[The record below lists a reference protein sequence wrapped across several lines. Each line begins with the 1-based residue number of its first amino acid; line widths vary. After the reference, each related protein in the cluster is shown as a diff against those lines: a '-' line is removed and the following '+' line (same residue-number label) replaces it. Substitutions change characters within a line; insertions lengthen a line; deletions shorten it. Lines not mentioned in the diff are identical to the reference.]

1 MRTIIV
7 CILLTVIYS
16 LECQAQQDT
25 AYRVSKVLID
35 AGHGGKDPGALGKVS
50 KEKDLTLKIALKLGH
65 YIDSLIPGVEVV
77 YTRTTDVFLSLKE
90 RAEMTNKIMPDVF
103 ISVHINSCKN
113 KKVKGFTTYVNGTA
127 KDEAQLEI
135 QKKENGGE
143 EVSDDEIINMKIV
156 QASNHSNS
164 ELLANKIQEHFSNTQ
179 WFKKQK
185 TQNLG
190 VKAASFAVLWRAY
203 MPAVLVECG
212 YISNQDEER
221 YLASELGQT
230 NIASSI
236 FRGFRAY
243 KNAAETSGNTPVQ
256 TQPATEP
263 KSTAQNTTAPKNT
276 TPKTEPKQS
285 TNQQSTN
292 QQVNKSSNQQSTNQQ
307 VNKSTNQ
314 QSANQ
319 QVNKSTNNQNIY
331 FRVQIKSSPKK
342 IPLNSKEFKGLKN
355 VEEIQID
362 GVYKYTIGKT
372 QNYKDIV
379 NKQSEV
385 RKTIPDAFVIATKG
399 NKRMDLKDAR
409 KALGQ

>member
-1 MRTIIV
+1 MRTIII

-16 LECQAQQDT
+16 HDCYAQQDS
-25 AYRVSKVLID
+25 AYHVSKVLID
-35 AGHGGKDPGALGKVS
+35 AGHGGKDPGAIGKVS

-143 EVSDDEIINMKIV
+143 DVSDDEIINMKIV

-263 KSTAQNTTAPKNT
+263 KSTAQNTP
-276 TPKTEPKQS
+276 PKQS
-285 TNQQSTN
+285 TTQQP
-292 QQVNKSSNQQSTNQQ
+292 NKSSNQQSSTQQLNQSSNQQSHNQQ
-307 VNKSTNQ
+307 VNQSTN
-314 QSANQ
+314 
-319 QVNKSTNNQNIY
+319 NKSTPGGASAVKDSDKIY

-355 VEEIQID
+355 VDEIQID

-399 NKRMDLKDAR
+399 NKRIDIKDAR

>member
-1 MRTIIV
+1 M
-7 CILLTVIYS
+7 IYS

-263 KSTAQNTTAPKNT
+263 KSTAQNTTTPKNTTPT
-276 TPKTEPKQS
+276 TPKTEPKQ
-285 TNQQSTN
+285 
-292 QQVNKSSNQQSTNQQ
+292 
-307 VNKSTNQ
+307 STNQ

-355 VEEIQID
+355 VDEIQID

-399 NKRMDLKDAR
+399 NKRMDIKDAR

>member
-1 MRTIIV
+1 M
-7 CILLTVIYS
+7 IYS
-16 LECQAQQDT
+16 LDCYAQQDS
-25 AYRVSKVLID
+25 AYHVSKVLID
-35 AGHGGKDPGALGKVS
+35 AGHGGKDPGAIGKVS

-143 EVSDDEIINMKIV
+143 DVSDDEIINMKIV

-263 KSTAQNTTAPKNT
+263 KSTVQNTP
-276 TPKTEPKQS
+276 PKQS
-285 TNQQSTN
+285 TTQQP
-292 QQVNKSSNQQSTNQQ
+292 NKSSNQQSSTQQ
-307 VNKSTNQ
+307 VNQSTN
-314 QSANQ
+314 
-319 QVNKSTNNQNIY
+319 NKSTPGGASAVKDSDKIY

-355 VEEIQID
+355 VDEIQID

-399 NKRMDLKDAR
+399 NKRMDIKDAR

>member
-1 MRTIIV
+1 M
-7 CILLTVIYS
+7 ILAAS
-16 LECQAQQDT
+16 AMAQQDT
-25 AYRVSKVLID
+25 AYQIRKVLID
-35 AGHGGKDPGALGKVS
+35 AGHGGKDPGAIGKVAQ
-50 KEKDLTLKIALKLGH
+50 EKNLTLSIALKLGH

-77 YTRTTDVFLSLKE
+77 YTRTTDKFLSLKE
-90 RAEMTNKIMPDVF
+90 RAEMTNRIMPDVF

-143 EVSDDEIINMKIV
+143 DVSDDEIINMKIV

-263 KSTAQNTTAPKNT
+263 KSTEPKST
-276 TPKTEPKQS
+276 VPKQS
-285 TNQQSTN
+285 TTQQP
-292 QQVNKSSNQQSTNQQ
+292 NKSSNQQSTNQQ
-307 VNKSTNQ
+307 SQNQQNQQTNKSSNQ
-314 QSANQ
+314 QSHNQ
-319 QVNKSTNNQNIY
+319 QVNKSTTQQVNNSDKIY

-342 IPLNSKEFKGLKN
+342 IPQNSKEFKGLKN
-355 VEEIQID
+355 IDEFQID
-362 GVYKYTIGKT
+362 GRYKYTVGKT
-372 QNYKDIV
+372 QNYKEIV
-379 NKQSEV
+379 NKQAEV
-385 RKTIPDAFVIATKG
+385 RKTIKDAFVIATKG
-399 NKRMDLKDAR
+399 NKTISISDAR

>member
-1 MRTIIV
+1 MRTIII

-16 LECQAQQDT
+16 LDCYAQQDS
-25 AYRVSKVLID
+25 AYHVSKVLID
-35 AGHGGKDPGALGKVS
+35 AGHGGKDPGAIGKVS

-143 EVSDDEIINMKIV
+143 DVSDDEIINMKIV

-263 KSTAQNTTAPKNT
+263 KSTEPKST
-276 TPKTEPKQS
+276 VPKQS
-285 TNQQSTN
+285 TTQQP
-292 QQVNKSSNQQSTNQQ
+292 NKSSNQQSHNQQ
-307 VNKSTNQ
+307 VNKSTT
-314 QSANQ
+314 Q
-319 QVNKSTNNQNIY
+319 QVNNSDKIY

-355 VEEIQID
+355 IDEFQID
-362 GVYKYTIGKT
+362 GRYKYTVGKT
-372 QNYKDIV
+372 QNYKEIV
-379 NKQSEV
+379 NKQAEV
-385 RKTIPDAFVIATKG
+385 RKTIKDAFVIATKG
-399 NKRMDLKDAR
+399 NKTISISDAR

>member
-1 MRTIIV
+1 M
-7 CILLTVIYS
+7 IYS
-16 LECQAQQDT
+16 LDCYAQQDS
-25 AYRVSKVLID
+25 AYHVSKVLID
-35 AGHGGKDPGALGKVS
+35 AGHGGKDPGAIGKVS

-143 EVSDDEIINMKIV
+143 DVSDDEIINMKIV

-263 KSTAQNTTAPKNT
+263 KSTVQNTP
-276 TPKTEPKQS
+276 PKQS
-285 TNQQSTN
+285 TTQQP
-292 QQVNKSSNQQSTNQQ
+292 NKSSNQQSSTQQ
-307 VNKSTNQ
+307 VNNSDK
-314 QSANQ
+314 
-319 QVNKSTNNQNIY
+319 IY

-355 VEEIQID
+355 VDEIQID

-399 NKRMDLKDAR
+399 NKRMDIKDAR

>member
-1 MRTIIV
+1 M
-7 CILLTVIYS
+7 IYS
-16 LECQAQQDT
+16 LDCHAQQDS
-25 AYRVSKVLID
+25 AYHVSKVLID
-35 AGHGGKDPGALGKVS
+35 AGHGGKDPGAIGKVS

-143 EVSDDEIINMKIV
+143 DVSDDEIINMKIV

-263 KSTAQNTTAPKNT
+263 KSTVQNTP
-276 TPKTEPKQS
+276 PKQS
-285 TNQQSTN
+285 TTQQPNKLSNQQSSN
-292 QQVNKSSNQQSTNQQ
+292 QQVNQSTN
-307 VNKSTNQ
+307 NKSTPGGA
-314 QSANQ
+314 SA
-319 QVNKSTNNQNIY
+319 VKDSDKIY

-355 VEEIQID
+355 VDEIQID

-399 NKRMDLKDAR
+399 NKRMDIKDAR

>member
-1 MRTIIV
+1 M
-7 CILLTVIYS
+7 IYS
-16 LECQAQQDT
+16 LDCYAQQDS
-25 AYRVSKVLID
+25 AYHVSKVLID
-35 AGHGGKDPGALGKVS
+35 AGHGGKDPGAIGKVS

-143 EVSDDEIINMKIV
+143 DVSDDEIINMKIV

-263 KSTAQNTTAPKNT
+263 KSTEPKST
-276 TPKTEPKQS
+276 VPKQS
-285 TNQQSTN
+285 TTQQP
-292 QQVNKSSNQQSTNQQ
+292 NKSSNQQSHNQQ
-307 VNKSTNQ
+307 VNKSTT
-314 QSANQ
+314 Q
-319 QVNKSTNNQNIY
+319 QVNNSDKIY

-355 VEEIQID
+355 IDEFQID
-362 GVYKYTIGKT
+362 GRYKYTVGKT
-372 QNYKDIV
+372 QNYKEIV
-379 NKQSEV
+379 NKQAEV
-385 RKTIPDAFVIATKG
+385 RKTIKDAFVIATKG
-399 NKRMDLKDAR
+399 NKTISISDAR

>member
-1 MRTIIV
+1 M
-7 CILLTVIYS
+7 TVIYS
-16 LECQAQQDT
+16 LDCYAQQDS
-25 AYRVSKVLID
+25 AYHVSKVLID
-35 AGHGGKDPGALGKVS
+35 AGHGGKDPGAIGKVS

-143 EVSDDEIINMKIV
+143 DVSDDEIINMKIV

-221 YLASELGQT
+221 YLASDLGQT

-263 KSTAQNTTAPKNT
+263 KSTVQNTP
-276 TPKTEPKQS
+276 PKQS
-285 TNQQSTN
+285 TTQQP
-292 QQVNKSSNQQSTNQQ
+292 NKSSNQQSTNQQ
-307 VNKSTNQ
+307 LNQSSNQ
-314 QSANQ
+314 QSHNQ
-319 QVNKSTNNQNIY
+319 QVNKSTNQQVNNSDKIY

-355 VEEIQID
+355 VDEIQID

-399 NKRMDLKDAR
+399 NKRMDIKDAR

>member
-1 MRTIIV
+1 MRTIII

-16 LECQAQQDT
+16 LDCYAQQDS
-25 AYRVSKVLID
+25 AYHVSKVLID
-35 AGHGGKDPGALGKVS
+35 AGHGGKDPGAIGKVS

-143 EVSDDEIINMKIV
+143 DVSDDEIINMKIV

-263 KSTAQNTTAPKNT
+263 KSTEPKST
-276 TPKTEPKQS
+276 VPKQS
-285 TNQQSTN
+285 TTQQP
-292 QQVNKSSNQQSTNQQ
+292 NKSSNQQSTNQQ
-307 VNKSTNQ
+307 SQNQQNQQTNKSSNQ
-314 QSANQ
+314 QSHNQ
-319 QVNKSTNNQNIY
+319 QVNKSTTQQVNNSDKIY

-355 VEEIQID
+355 IDEFQID
-362 GVYKYTIGKT
+362 GRYKYTVGKT
-372 QNYKDIV
+372 QNYKEIV
-379 NKQSEV
+379 NKQAEV
-385 RKTIPDAFVIATKG
+385 RKTIKDAFVIATKG
-399 NKRMDLKDAR
+399 NKTISISDAR

>member
-1 MRTIIV
+1 MRTIII

-16 LECQAQQDT
+16 LDCYAQQDT
-25 AYRVSKVLID
+25 AYHVSKVLID
-35 AGHGGKDPGALGKVS
+35 AGHGGKDPGAIGKVS

-143 EVSDDEIINMKIV
+143 DVSDDEIINMKIV

-263 KSTAQNTTAPKNT
+263 KSTEPKST
-276 TPKTEPKQS
+276 VPKQS
-285 TNQQSTN
+285 TTQQP
-292 QQVNKSSNQQSTNQQ
+292 NKSSNQQSQNQQNQQTNKSSNQQSHNQQ
-307 VNKSTNQ
+307 VNKSTT
-314 QSANQ
+314 Q
-319 QVNKSTNNQNIY
+319 QVNNSDKIY

-355 VEEIQID
+355 IDEFQID
-362 GVYKYTIGKT
+362 GRYKYTVGKT
-372 QNYKDIV
+372 QNYKEIV
-379 NKQSEV
+379 NKQAEV
-385 RKTIPDAFVIATKG
+385 RKTIKDAFVIATKG
-399 NKRMDLKDAR
+399 NKTISISDAR

>member
-1 MRTIIV
+1 M
-7 CILLTVIYS
+7 IYS
-16 LECQAQQDT
+16 LDCHAQQDS
-25 AYRVSKVLID
+25 AYHVSKVLID
-35 AGHGGKDPGALGKVS
+35 AGHGGKDPGAIGKVS

-143 EVSDDEIINMKIV
+143 DVSDDEIINMKIV

-190 VKAASFAVLWRAY
+190 VKVASFAVLWRAY

-263 KSTAQNTTAPKNT
+263 KSTEPKST
-276 TPKTEPKQS
+276 VPKQS
-285 TNQQSTN
+285 TTQQP
-292 QQVNKSSNQQSTNQQ
+292 NKSSNQQSTNQQ
-307 VNKSTNQ
+307 SQNQQNQQTNKSSNQ
-314 QSANQ
+314 QSHNQ
-319 QVNKSTNNQNIY
+319 QVNKSTTQQVNNSDKIY

-355 VEEIQID
+355 IDEFQID
-362 GVYKYTIGKT
+362 GRYKYTVGKT
-372 QNYKDIV
+372 QNYKEIV
-379 NKQSEV
+379 NKQAEV
-385 RKTIPDAFVIATKG
+385 RKTIKDAFVIATKG
-399 NKRMDLKDAR
+399 NKTISISDAR